1 MRAIAAE
8 TERPARRSWRRQGKR
23 ASSEHVSRQTSSV
36 SAPPFTSLCA
46 QDPHRWR
53 GGPSAAVAGRRS
65 PRGCGVGA
73 VASGGRRPGSP
84 ARACGRASR
93 DKGFAALLLWT
104 SAANYAFFISSSHRA
119 LSGGGNCG
127 GIVKTV
133 RLRPSARRQDAVMSG
148 GASRPPRL
156 CLRGGGGGS
165 DGRPRALRPCL
176 RAGSSVRSEGAGER
190 AAAVVYWPLMFPT
203 LGAGSHLG
211 ISSTSISSR

>member
-8 TERPARRSWRRQGKR
+8 TERPARRSWRRQLKEEPRLSTSPGRR
-23 ASSEHVSRQTSSV
+23 AASPRPR
-36 SAPPFTSLCA
+36 APLCA
-46 QDPHRWR
+46 PDPRRWR

-165 DGRPRALRPCL
+165 DGRPRALRPLPPRWLLCPQ
-176 RAGSSVRSEGAGER
+176 RRGG
-190 AAAVVYWPLMFPT
+190 
-203 LGAGSHLG
+203 
-211 ISSTSISSR
+211 

>member
-1 MRAIAAE
+1 M
-8 TERPARRSWRRQGKR
+8 
-23 ASSEHVSRQTSSV
+23 
-36 SAPPFTSLCA
+36 
-46 QDPHRWR
+46 
-53 GGPSAAVAGRRS
+53 
-65 PRGCGVGA
+65 
-73 VASGGRRPGSP
+73 
-84 ARACGRASR
+84 RACGRASR

-127 GIVKTV
+127 GVVKTV

-156 CLRGGGGGS
+156 CLRAAAAAGATGG
-165 DGRPRALRPCL
+165 RAPSGPCL
-176 RAGSSVRSEGAGER
+176 RAGSSVRSEGADER
-190 AAAVVYWPLMFPT
+190 AAAVVYRPLMFPT